1 MLLSYARS
9 LAVFSTIQ
17 VFSFS
22 PFLTFFPGML
32 SVALIMRVVIVVF
45 FQFDDG
51 IHTSLLSSCPFAS
64 PIRTS
69 PNTFV
74 CSDFSFF
81 SPQRIVMGHVMFSSY

>member
-1 MLLSYARS
+1 M
-9 LAVFSTIQ
+9 
-17 VFSFS
+17 
-22 PFLTFFPGML
+22 
-32 SVALIMRVVIVVF
+32 ALIMRVVIVVF

-74 CSDFSFF
+74 CSDFFSFF
-81 SPQRIVMGHVMFSSY
+81 FPSTDRDGSCYVFKLLDR

>member
-1 MLLSYARS
+1 M
-9 LAVFSTIQ
+9 
-17 VFSFS
+17 
-22 PFLTFFPGML
+22 
-32 SVALIMRVVIVVF
+32 ALIMRVVIVVF

-74 CSDFSFF
+74 CSDFFSFF
-81 SPQRIVMGHVMFSSY
+81 FPQRIVMGHVMFSSY